1 MLFVTTDIA
10 RFKSVVKQA
19 INLANNK
26 LGSSLEQC
34 VELAVTD
41 NGTNLFVTALNSSYG
56 VKLLLPLEGTI
67 NVDGTCLI
75 HYSKLL
81 GLLNKIS
88 PKAHYLKVSNTNNQL
103 VFSLLD
109 MGSVADSVWSDNN
122 TLYNSKF
129 LDENDYIVL
138 DEDNTVLVPHLLV
151 VSDIAKSCDNSV
163 INIRGDNKQLCISS
177 KFGVSGNNLFSSKLD
192 SIGNIVFAIKPH
204 LLTNT
209 LSFLGD
215 AVTIGY
221 NNTNKWL
228 MFSGDKG
235 VVCYKSLA
243 SITNIEKTIT
253 NILGLEEAGTI
264 TVKRSELDLAIAFH
278 ADGDYIN
285 LSSDTTNTLL
295 QVFSSS
301 SKEPAKLKLSLY
313 NGGFIDTKLELNHLK
328 QALTLTNNTCPGVSI
343 AQRVTTFKD
352 SDVHINILVITSP
365 DNGAIETTTIVYAC
379 I

>member
-88 PKAHYLKVSNTNNQL
+88 PKVHYLKVSNTNNQL

-129 LDENDYIVL
+129 LDENDYI
-138 DEDNTVLVPHLLV
+138 
-151 VSDIAKSCDNSV
+151 
-163 INIRGDNKQLCISS
+163 
-177 KFGVSGNNLFSSKLD
+177 
-192 SIGNIVFAIKPH
+192 
-204 LLTNT
+204 
-209 LSFLGD
+209 
-215 AVTIGY
+215 
-221 NNTNKWL
+221 
-228 MFSGDKG
+228 
-235 VVCYKSLA
+235 
-243 SITNIEKTIT
+243 
-253 NILGLEEAGTI
+253 
-264 TVKRSELDLAIAFH
+264 
-278 ADGDYIN
+278 
-285 LSSDTTNTLL
+285 
-295 QVFSSS
+295 
-301 SKEPAKLKLSLY
+301 
-313 NGGFIDTKLELNHLK
+313 
-328 QALTLTNNTCPGVSI
+328 
-343 AQRVTTFKD
+343 
-352 SDVHINILVITSP
+352 
-365 DNGAIETTTIVYAC
+365 
-379 I
+379 